1 MLRRNNDYHVILE
14 KRSVV
19 NLAVSDGF
27 ANERQIQLAFE
38 KSFERVIR
46 RLNDQLYLHARKF
59 LLKKKQAGRKPVIGG
74 VALRGNAEQPR
85 GAFCVLG
92 RVAVFLNVRFR
103 AIELR
108 KHGASRLQ
116 EAVTG

>member
-1 MLRRNNDYHVILE
+1 MGSQTSARSSLPSRRASKGLFVA
-14 KRSVV
+14 SMT
-19 NLAVSDGF
+19 SCTF
-27 ANERQIQLAFE
+27 
-38 KSFERVIR
+38 
-46 RLNDQLYLHARKF
+46 HARKF